1 MKGQNIVKHLKVVND
16 KGERDI
22 KLIEDYY
29 ERITK
34 DERLKQYVLL
44 VVAECLKLFP
54 DAFKFI
60 LSKPL

>member
-34 DERLKQYVLL
+34 DERLKQYVLQ
-44 VVAECLKLFP
+44 VVAECRKLFP
-54 DAFKFI
+54 DALKLT